1 MFFPLLFEGNK
12 HFEPMIKL
20 TIWHLPKFKNSKM
33 QKSKF
38 QRKEKK
44 RRGGGR
50 GEIPPPQ
57 TKQNKT
63 EIAGRATKG
72 GREGIER
79 KKKNKKK
86 KNDAW
91 WEKKKRNKSRI
102 YERKTTK
109 LCWWENYR
117 ALADLPS
124 RIQRT
129 LDNPTQLFCNNLHN

>member
-1 MFFPLLFEGNK
+1 MVRY
-12 HFEPMIKL
+12 L
-20 TIWHLPKFKNSKM
+20 T
-33 QKSKF
+33 
-38 QRKEKK
+38 
-44 RRGGGR
+44 
-50 GEIPPPQ
+50 
-57 TKQNKT
+57 
-63 EIAGRATKG
+63 
-72 GREGIER
+72 
-79 KKKNKKK
+79 KKKKQKN

-129 LDNPTQLFCNNLHN
+129 LDNPTQLFCNNPHN